1 MKHGTPQRGRK
12 ERATMANI
20 EIIKER
26 VSNAE
31 AKIAK
36 KNATIEKKVAL
47 IAKKNTQIAKME
59 DGNEKRWAEYD
70 VERLNDDVERLNDE
84 ISEIE
89 TSLSGYRAKLAAEM
103 EKAASRNVPAII
115 EFLEGWKKRVTE
127 WYVENFPAYIAAR
140 NERYAA
146 NREYCEWVNHHFG
159 AAFREEREAR
169 RMEEK
174 AANRRYEKIWSDFFR
189 YNDHDTLNAALLAKD
204 LEQEAA
210 AKYDD
215 IVERTNAICGT
226 IKDAAG
232 LYVGL
237 KGELDG
243 IVIGERGNAKVQTIG
258 AGGYNIQ
265 CFHFRTLIHAIK

>member
-1 MKHGTPQRGRK
+1 MASIEFIKNRIEGKKK
-12 ERATMANI
+12 E
-20 EIIKER
+20 
-26 VSNAE
+26 
-31 AKIAK
+31 IAK
-36 KNATIEKKVAL
+36 LESKLARIEKAAASNWENNPYYYNESDLNWTTRDLEDARAAL
-47 IAKKNTQIAKME
+47 ADYEKKF
-59 DGNEKRWAEYD
+59 
-70 VERLNDDVERLNDE
+70 
-84 ISEIE
+84 
-89 TSLSGYRAKLAAEM
+89 AAET

-140 NERYAA
+140 NERLAA

-174 AANRRYEKIWSDFFR
+174 AANKQYEKKWSDFFR

-226 IKDAAG
+226 ITDATG

-237 KGELDG
+237 KGDLDG
-243 IVIGERGNAKVQTIG
+243 IVIGERGTAKVQTIG

-265 CFHFRTLIHAIK
+265 CFHFRTLIHEVK